1 MPAAALLV
9 DFDGVLRHWP
19 ASDEAIERAHGLP
32 DGSIRAAA
40 FSTSL
45 LADLVEGRLSDE
57 DWRTRTAAR
66 LRQQYIHADVAG
78 AIAQWSSGLGD
89 IDTELLQVLRD
100 CTPSH
105 RLVLVSNGSTRLRS
119 DLDRL
124 GLGDAFHA
132 VVNSSEI
139 GVAKPAAAF
148 FEIALQRAAS
158 TPELALFIDDSPE
171 HVAAARMLGLRAHCY
186 AGVAGVRDFLRECGV
201 TAG

>member
-9 DFDGVLRHWP
+9 DFDGVLRRWP
-19 ASDEAIERAHGLP
+19 ASDDAIERVHGLP
-32 DGSIRAAA
+32 NGSIRTAA
-40 FSTSL
+40 FDTPL

-57 DWRTRTAAR
+57 DWRTHTATR
-66 LRQQYIHADVAG
+66 LRQQYAHADVAG
-78 AIAQWSSGLGD
+78 AITQWSSGRGE

-105 RLVLVSNGSTRLRS
+105 RLVLVSNGSTRLRR

-148 FEIALQRAAS
+148 FDIALQRAGS
-158 TPELALFIDDSPE
+158 TPALALFIDDSPG
-171 HVAAARMLGLRAHCY
+171 HVAAARTLGLRAHCFV
-186 AGVAGVRDFLRECGV
+186 GVRGVRDFLRDCGV
-201 TAG
+201 APG

>member
-1 MPAAALLV
+1 MPATALLV
-9 DFDGVLRHWP
+9 DFDGVLRRWP
-19 ASDEAIERAHGLP
+19 ASDDAIERAHGLP
-32 DGSIRAAA
+32 VGSIRTAA
-40 FSTSL
+40 FNQPL

-66 LRQQYIHADVAG
+66 MQSQHPGVDVAG
-78 AIAQWSSGLGD
+78 AIAQWSSGLGE

-124 GLGDAFHA
+124 GLRDAFHA

-148 FEIALQRAAS
+148 FEIALKLAGS
-158 TPELALFIDDSPE
+158 TPALALFIDDSPE

-186 AGVAGVRDFLRECGV
+186 AGVPGVREFLRACGV
-201 TAG
+201 TPG

>member
-1 MPAAALLV
+1 MPVAALLV
-9 DFDGVLRHWP
+9 DFDGVLRRWP

-32 DGSIRAAA
+32 VGSIRTAA
-40 FSTSL
+40 FDRPL

-57 DWRTRTAAR
+57 DWRTHTAAR
-66 LRQQYIHADVAG
+66 LRRRYPQADVAG
-78 AIAQWSSGLGD
+78 AIAQWSSGLGE
-89 IDTELLQVLRD
+89 IDTELLQVVRD

-124 GLGDAFHA
+124 GLRDTFHA

-148 FEIALQRAAS
+148 FDTALRRAGS
-158 TPELALFIDDSPE
+158 TPALALFIDDSPE
-171 HVAAARMLGLRAHCY
+171 HVAAARTLGLRAHCY
-186 AGVAGVRDFLRECGV
+186 AGVPGVREFLRECGV
-201 TAG
+201 TPG